1 MVVAGTN
8 ANLLAGFYR
17 SRQLSSQKIPH
28 TILLAAGRAP
38 YLENQDLPSE
48 AVVMLPK
55 LQRLFR
61 KEAGTAPRI
70 LCATDSTCTHQDIR
84 NALNTAAAEECN
96 RIEFITVRTHLS
108 RCQIMFELQAAKRR
122 SAPPSEF
129 LASEEI
135 LSRQNSK
142 YCNLFR
148 FLESLPAAHNTRTME
163 AIGVTKLRLGTYV
176 FI

>member
-1 MVVAGTN
+1 MAKEVRAIHARLEPVEN
-8 ANLLAGFYR
+8 IANTKD
-17 SRQLSSQKIPH
+17 LSEIYSKNP
-28 TILLAAGRAP
+28 IL
-38 YLENQDLPSE
+38 
-48 AVVMLPK
+48 
-55 LQRLFR
+55 
-61 KEAGTAPRI
+61 